1 MQPVPEL
8 HLPQILNLLSHKG
21 DEGLNSLPS
30 CDLWCQDVA
39 FPVGG
44 ADTLERGSTWVILQV
59 PPREGPR
66 QQEAL
71 DGALVAGV
79 KEEERL

>member
-1 MQPVPEL
+1 MICGVR
-8 HLPQILNLLSHKG
+8 
-21 DEGLNSLPS
+21 
-30 CDLWCQDVA
+30 DVA

-44 ADTLERGSTWVILQV
+44 ADTVEHGSTWVILQV
-59 PPREGPR
+59 PPREGPH